1 MKMTNVWNYTVIL
14 FELATG
20 KLPFEGLHPAQ
31 VGMESELQQSVSFI
45 D

>member
-1 MKMTNVWNYTVIL
+1 MKMTNVWNYAVIL

-31 VGMESELQQSVSFI
+31 VGMRVSSNNLYFFY
-45 D
+45 